1 MSIKVKIV
9 NDPVYGFI
17 RFPEPELMTVIDHP
31 WFQRLRRIKQ
41 MGMASLVY
49 PGAEHTRFAHSLGA
63 CHLMGKALDELHTK
77 DISPGKDACVAARLA
92 ALLHDIG
99 HGPFSHSLEHS
110 LVGGVSHETLSHLI
124 MHRLN
129 EEMGGILEEAIQIFG
144 YQGNTLDN
152 THPNAGNEGSPPSG
166 VGGIGGIGGYLH
178 QLVSSQLDVDRM
190 DYLNRDSFYTGVSEG
205 VIGYDRI
212 LQMLTVRDNEL
223 MVEEKGIYSV
233 EKFIIARRLMYWQ
246 VYLHKTVLGAES
258 LLINILKRAKELA
271 MDGQELF
278 ASPALKYF
286 LYKDLTEDDFKNN
299 PEHLVNFCLL
309 DDNDVMVSIKVWQ
322 THDDKILS
330 RLCKMLILRKLYKVM
345 LSSESLASI
354 LVEKQ
359 DRARN
364 LLGLGDEELK
374 YFVFTGKT
382 SNSTYNIND
391 ELIKID
397 MKNGTIKNITEIDD
411 SLVNQTLARAVH
423 KNYICYIR

>member
-17 RFPEPELMTVIDHP
+17 RFPEAELMRVIDHP
-31 WFQRLRRIKQ
+31 WFQRLRNIKQ
-41 MGMASLVY
+41 MGLAHLVY
-49 PGAEHTRFAHSLGA
+49 PGAVHTRLAHSLGA
-63 CHLMGKALDELHTK
+63 CHLMGKALDELKAKNITTDK
-77 DISPGKDACVAARLA
+77 EECLAARLA

-99 HGPFSHSLEHS
+99 PGPFSHSLEHT
-110 LVGGVSHETLSHLI
+110 LVGVHHETLSRMM
-124 MHRLN
+124 MHRMDKDL
-129 EEMGGILEEAIQIFG
+129 GGLLGKAINIF
-144 YQGNTLDN
+144 DN
-152 THPNAGNEGSPPSG
+152 ADSSPLGAGGK
-166 VGGIGGIGGYLH
+166 YLH

-223 MVEEKGIYSV
+223 MVEEKGVYSV

-246 VYLHKTVLGAES
+246 VYLHKTVLGAEM

-286 LYKDLTEDDFKNN
+286 LYKNLTQKDFEEN
-299 PEHLVNFCLL
+299 PAHLDEFCKL

-330 RLCKMLILRKLYKVM
+330 RLCQMLILRKLYKVL

-354 LVEKQ
+354 LVSKKEQVRKDFGIAEK
-359 DRARN
+359 DIH
-364 LLGLGDEELK
+364 
-374 YFVFTGKT
+374 YFVFEGIT

-391 ELIKID
+391 ELIKIET
-397 MKNGTIKNITEIDD
+397 KSGQVKNITEIED

-423 KNYICYIR
+423 KNYICYVQ

>member
-17 RFPEPELMTVIDHP
+17 RFPEAELMRVIDHP
-31 WFQRLRRIKQ
+31 WFQRLRNIKQ
-41 MGMASLVY
+41 MGLAHLVY
-49 PGAEHTRFAHSLGA
+49 PGAVHTRLAHSLGA
-63 CHLMGKALDELHTK
+63 CHLMGKALDELKTK
-77 DISPGKDACVAARLA
+77 NITPDKEECLAARLA
-92 ALLHDIG
+92 TLLHDIG
-99 HGPFSHSLEHS
+99 HGPFSHSLEHT
-110 LVGGVSHETLSHLI
+110 LVGVHHETLSRMM
-124 MHRLN
+124 MHRMN
-129 EEMGGILEEAIQIFG
+129 SEMGGMLGKAIQVFDHS
-144 YQGNTLDN
+144 Y
-152 THPNAGNEGSPPSG
+152 PSR
-166 VGGIGGIGGYLH
+166 YLH

-223 MVEEKGIYSV
+223 MVEEKGVYSV

-246 VYLHKTVLGAES
+246 VYLHKTVLGAEM

-271 MDGQELF
+271 TEGKELF

-286 LYKDLTEDDFKNN
+286 LYKNLTEKDFEDS
-299 PEHLVNFCLL
+299 PEHLDHFCML
-309 DDNDVMVSIKVWQ
+309 DDHDVMVSIKVWQ

-330 RLCKMLILRKLYKVM
+330 QLCQMLILRKLYKVL

-354 LVEKQ
+354 LVSKKEQVKREFGIAEK
-359 DRARN
+359 DIH
-364 LLGLGDEELK
+364 
-374 YFVFTGKT
+374 YFVFEGVT

-391 ELIKID
+391 ELIKIET
-397 MKNGTIKNITEIDD
+397 KSGLVKNITEIED

-423 KNYICYIR
+423 KNYICYVQ